1 MLRSLKMKKIR
12 TVRQI
17 KRLWQQRAFSE
28 PWFRGM
34 KHLKPLSIFV
44 QKMFWC
50 TQVNPQVKR
59 SRLGWEHVK
68 SLYSC
73 TLKIVISVFCMWLC
87 PSSPGLWLQVPPSSS
102 CSAPEKNTC
111 IGIRNSVFRLEDF
124 LQLCFV
130 CFCLLTLLPAS
141 ILVQFFGML
150 LIFPFGTQI
159 RGVPHLCIQKVTESS
174 DLKLCFNK
182 SIIVSIRCSLPCN

>member
-111 IGIRNSVFRLEDF
+111 IGIRNCFQAGGLSAAVF
-124 LQLCFV
+124 CV
-130 CFCLLTLLPAS
+130 LLPAHPAS
-141 ILVQFFGML
+141 CQHPCAVLWDALNLSLWNSDPWCPPSLHSESYWIFWLKAL
-150 LIFPFGTQI
+150 L
-159 RGVPHLCIQKVTESS
+159 
-174 DLKLCFNK
+174 
-182 SIIVSIRCSLPCN
+182 